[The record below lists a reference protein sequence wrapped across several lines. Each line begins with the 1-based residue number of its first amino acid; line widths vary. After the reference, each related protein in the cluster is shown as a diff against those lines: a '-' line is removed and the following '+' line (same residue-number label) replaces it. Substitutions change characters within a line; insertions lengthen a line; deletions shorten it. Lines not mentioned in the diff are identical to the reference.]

1 MGRWTQYDED
11 DYRLPEGMKRV
22 GYDSD
27 SGRYYFRDREG
38 VLYEGGE
45 GAEFGEMT
53 RVSGAPVAIP
63 EETSDEDLEAA
74 PSRADG
80 YKPLAAEPGAAPNR
94 RHTNT
99 SAYRTIFPFFLLIA
113 VVLLLIWR
121 LVVHPTSSAPPPP
134 PCPDKTTP
142 YWIKSGDSCWEVA
155 RVHGCSLE
163 QFKAINPKVECDKL
177 MPGRR
182 VCLPAGKVA

>member
-27 SGRYYFRDREG
+27 TGRYYFRDRDG
-38 VLYEGGE
+38 VLYEGVQ
-45 GAEFGEMT
+45 GAEFSEMT
-53 RVSGAPVAIP
+53 RVSGAPIAKP
-63 EETSDEDLEAA
+63 EETSDDDLEAA

-80 YKPLAAEPGAAPNR
+80 YQALATESDTISGR
-94 RHTNT
+94 RSNT

-121 LVVHPTSSAPPPP
+121 LVISPTAAPPPP
-134 PCPDKTTP
+134 ACPDKTTP
-142 YWIKSGDSCWEVA
+142 YWVKSGDSCWEIA
-155 RVHGCSLE
+155 RAHGTSLE
-163 QFKAINPKVECDKL
+163 QFKAINPKVDCDKL

-182 VCLPAGKVA
+182 VCLPAGKVV